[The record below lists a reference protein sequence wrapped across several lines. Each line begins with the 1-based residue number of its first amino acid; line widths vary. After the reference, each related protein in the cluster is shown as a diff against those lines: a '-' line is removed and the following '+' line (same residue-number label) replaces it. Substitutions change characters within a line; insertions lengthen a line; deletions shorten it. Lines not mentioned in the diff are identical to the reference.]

1 MSGLPPTRWT
11 MIDAA
16 RGGDERAYEMLLT
29 RYRQPVVRYLAQR
42 GLVADAEDLA
52 QEVFL
57 TLFKDGVIE
66 GADPGKGRFRNL
78 VLAVARNVAN
88 MHLRR
93 QHTLKR
99 GGGAQPVPLDGLE
112 VASAPAQA
120 AFDREWLANLLDLS
134 LRRLSEDHPSYYE
147 ALSRLHLEQQDYAA
161 IAEALDI
168 GKGDVKNLVHRGKH
182 KLASFMRQ
190 EIRAYTSARG
200 DYDTELEILGKLLG
214 S

>member
-1 MSGLPPTRWT
+1 MSALPPTRWPV
-11 MIDAA
+11 IDAA
-16 RGGDERAYEMLLT
+16 RGGDEQAYQTLIE
-29 RYRQPVVRYLAQR
+29 RYQQPVVRYLAQR

-52 QEVFL
+52 QEVFM

-88 MHLRR
+88 MHLRK

-99 GGGAQPVPLDGLE
+99 GAGQQPLALDGLE
-112 VASAPAQA
+112 VASAPVDAV
-120 AFDREWLANLLDLS
+120 FDREWLANLLDLS
-134 LRRLSEDHPSYYE
+134 LRRLSEEHPSYYG

-161 IAEALDI
+161 IAASLGI
-168 GKGDVKNLVHRGKH
+168 AKGDVKNLVHRGKL

-200 DYDTELEILGKLLG
+200 DYDTELELLGKMLG
-214 S
+214 